1 MKIINFK
8 HQGHVRVGALD
19 GDTVVDFSALQQ
31 AAPFL
36 QPQHLPALG
45 NTIELIRAW
54 DQLRP
59 LLTAAI
65 AFQSRRPK
73 CSNCDSSPKKIF
85 SITERFGISDCS

>member
-8 HQGHVRVGALD
+8 HQGHIRVGALD
-19 GDTVVDFSALQQ
+19 GDTVVDFFALQQ

-59 LLTAAI
+59 LLAAAI
-65 AFQSRRPK
+65 AKSKTVAASQIGRAHV
-73 CSNCDSSPKKIF
+73 
-85 SITERFGISDCS
+85 